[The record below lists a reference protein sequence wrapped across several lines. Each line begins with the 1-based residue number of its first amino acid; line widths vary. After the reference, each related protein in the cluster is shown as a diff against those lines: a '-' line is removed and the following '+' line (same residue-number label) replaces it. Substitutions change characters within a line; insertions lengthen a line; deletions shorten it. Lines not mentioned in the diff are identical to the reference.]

1 MILTSSIS
9 LNDVLIMFHTDEMTA
24 DLQMEL
30 YQYYVQC
37 LVLFVFICGA
47 LISILRSISLN
58 YVSPEGAV
66 KRLRL
71 S

>member
-30 YQYYVQC
+30 YQYMFSV
-37 LVLFVFICGA
+37 
-47 LISILRSISLN
+47 
-58 YVSPEGAV
+58 
-66 KRLRL
+66 
-71 S
+71 